1 MNSAFRKNLVSFHT
15 WSGLT
20 IGLIVTF
27 LAVTGAAFVLKPRLQ
42 GIVYGNLSSSQA
54 CHRRLTLDALAADAR
69 AVHPS
74 GVLYSIEIRAG
85 ASSSTAIKFS
95 DKDLVYLDPCN
106 GRILGV
112 QNEYGGFFGEFDA
125 LHRFRFMKD
134 GRQFAGTANAVFLTL
149 LLLGGFV
156 LWWPRAGGSFKEA
169 AKFNPRLPGTARTIS
184 LHKTVGLYALLAL
197 SIVSITG
204 VPIAFQPVKNAI
216 GWAVGSPMTLPP
228 PPQSRVPTLQ
238 KRKSMQDFWA
248 LAQGVFPDAQWIS
261 LRYPARP
268 TDPIAIEALE
278 RGAPHAEAKSY
289 LYLDAYTGRALRVL
303 PYATA
308 VPRGRKIY
316 LFLLA
321 LHSGLVGGLPYQ
333 LLLLAACLAVPVLTY
348 SGFSP
353 YLRRKL
359 RKPVAKTI
367 ALTVV
372 RRQVEATAVCTFEL
386 ARPNGRRLPPFSAG
400 SHIDVQVRPGIVRQ
414 YSLCNAP
421 AETHRYL
428 IGVLRAPVS
437 RGGSSGMHDEIR
449 EGTRLVVGAP
459 RNHFVL
465 REDASRSLLL
475 AGGIGVTPII
485 SMAERLSAIGADF
498 EMHYCTRSPERTAFL
513 HRIQTSRFARRVHFY
528 FDDGP
533 DRERL
538 DLQALLTNSGPGI
551 HLYACGP
558 KGFMDTVIETALRN
572 GWQDANIHREYFNG
586 AGQSSAANLPFDI
599 KIAST
604 GRIVRVERD
613 ETALAALR
621 KAGIA
626 VQSSCSHG
634 VCGTCMTRVLEGVPD
649 HRDVFLTTEERA
661 KGDRILPCCSRS
673 TGAML
678 VLDL

>member
-1 MNSAFRKNLVSFHT
+1 MISAFRKNLLLFHT
-15 WSGLT
+15 WAGLA

-27 LAVTGAAFVLKPRLQ
+27 LALTGAAFVLKPRLQ
-42 GIVYGNLSSSQA
+42 RIVYGNLSSITA
-54 CHRRLTLDALAADAR
+54 CHRPLTLDALAADAR
-69 AVHPS
+69 AVHPT
-74 GVLYSIEIRAG
+74 GMLHSIEIRSGSFA
-85 ASSSTAIKFS
+85 STAIKFS

-106 GRILGV
+106 GRILGA
-112 QNEYGGFFGEFDA
+112 QNEYGGFFGVFDG
-125 LHRFRFMKD
+125 LHRFRFMKY
-134 GRQFAGTANAVFLTL
+134 GRQFAGTANALFLTL
-149 LLLGGFV
+149 LLVGGFV
-156 LWWPRAGGSFKEA
+156 LWWPRAGQSFKAA

-184 LHKTVGLYALLAL
+184 LHKAVGLYALLVL

-228 PPQSRVPTLQ
+228 PPQSRLPALQ
-238 KRKSMQDFWA
+238 TRKPMQDFWT

-261 LRYPARP
+261 LRYPTSP

-289 LYLDAYTGRALRVL
+289 LYLDAYSGRTLHVV

-316 LFLLA
+316 VFLLA

-333 LLLLAACLAVPVLTY
+333 LLLLAACLAVPVQTY

-359 RKPVAKTI
+359 RKRAAETM

-372 RRQVEATAVCTFEL
+372 RRQVEAADVCTFEL

-400 SHIDVQVRPGIVRQ
+400 SHIDVQVRPGIIRQ

-421 AETHRYL
+421 AETRRYL
-428 IGVLRAPVS
+428 IGVLRVPLS
-437 RGGSSGMHDEIR
+437 RGGSSGMHEEIR
-449 EGTRLVVGAP
+449 EGARLVVGVP
-459 RNHFVL
+459 RNHFL
-465 REDASRSLLL
+465 LHEDASRSLLL
-475 AGGIGVTPII
+475 AGGIGVTPIL

-498 EMHYCTRSPERTAFL
+498 QMHYCTRSPERTAFL
-513 HRIQTSRFARRVHFY
+513 HRMQTSRFAHRVHFY

-538 DLQALLTNSGPGI
+538 DLQALLANPEPGA

-558 KGFMDTVIETALRN
+558 KGFMDAVIDTARRN
-572 GWQDANIHREYFNG
+572 RWQDANIHREYFNG

-604 GRIVRVERD
+604 GKIVRVERD
-613 ETALAALR
+613 ETALAALC
-621 KAGIA
+621 KAGVA

-634 VCGTCMTRVLEGVPD
+634 VCGTCITRVLEGTPD
-649 HRDVFLTTEERA
+649 HRDVFLTNEERA

-673 TGAML
+673 TGGML